1 MKVTEHFR
9 RAKST
14 LFSIEILP
22 PLKGA
27 SIQSIF
33 DGIDPL
39 VEFNPS
45 FIDVTYHR
53 EEYIQRKNRK
63 GELKRVKI
71 RKRPGTVG
79 ISAAIQ
85 ARYKIDTVPHM
96 ICGGFS
102 LEETENALL
111 DLHFLGIN
119 NVLALQGDMIKA
131 DGKFIPHPDG
141 HTYANEL
148 VEQIVDMNNG
158 RYLDRDLQNVD
169 RTDYCIGVAGY
180 PEKHFACDDF
190 DTDLANLKRKVDA
203 GAEYIVTQM
212 FYDNQKFFNFA
223 VRCRKAGIN
232 VPIIP
237 GLKPIATKKQLEVLP
252 RIFYVDIPE
261 DLRKA
266 VEACKDDA
274 AVKQVGVEWAIQQSK
289 ELIDFGAL
297 CLHFYTMGRSEQTRA
312 IAKAIF

>member
-9 RAKST
+9 KAEST

-27 SIQSIF
+27 SIQTIF

-39 VEFNPS
+39 IEFNPS

-53 EEYIQRKNRK
+53 EEYIFRKNKK
-63 GELKRVKI
+63 GDLRRVKI

-85 ARYKIDTVPHM
+85 ARYKIDTVPHI

-131 DGKFIPHPDG
+131 DGIFVPHPDG
-141 HTYANEL
+141 HYYASEL
-148 VEQIVDMNNG
+148 VEQIVSMNKG
-158 RYLDRDLQNVD
+158 KYLDNDLQNVD
-169 RTDYCIGVAGY
+169 PTDYCIGVAGY
-180 PEKHFACDDF
+180 PEKHFESADAV
-190 DTDLANLKRKVDA
+190 TDLANLKRKVDA

-212 FYDNQKFFNFA
+212 FFDNRKYFNFVNA
-223 VRCRKAGIN
+223 CREIGIT

-237 GLKPIATKKQLEVLP
+237 GIKSIASKSQLEVLP
-252 RIFYVDIPE
+252 RIFYVNLPE

-266 VEACKDDA
+266 VEQCKDND

-289 ELIDFGAL
+289 ELIDFGVK